1 MITEFPTI
9 NFTRKLVPNFPPC
22 VPVDSSRIAIIGEA
36 PGEEEENYGQPF
48 IGRSGQ
54 ILNGVLRDV
63 GIDRNASLVGNV
75 CQARPPGNDIANFE
89 WQGTEISDGLKAL
102 RSDLV
107 SFSPH
112 ICILVGN
119 SAIHAAK
126 FGAIA
131 PKRKGRV
138 INWPCKIG
146 DWCSSLFRASEPS
159 SPFRGFKCIP
169 AFHPAGVLRF
179 WGMDG
184 NYPRMKAA
192 FKRAKEES
200 FNDDLIL
207 PNRRLR
213 ANLFAGEAINMMD
226 SWPAHTR
233 CSLDIEGGLPRDM
246 VNVRRAKPKKGQ
258 RPFGWPCVS
267 LSSHPSN
274 GRTLVWSR
282 YSESELPCVIAA
294 FARLL
299 FRLDVPKVLQNQLYD
314 NFVLS
319 FGYGIPIRNVLD
331 DVMIKG
337 WAIFAELPRSLGV
350 QASVWTREPHWKD
363 DSMYESD
370 GEGLYVGCARDSAVT
385 FEVNEAQDN
394 FLAADASERGHSRR
408 IEHYRAVRS
417 IQDPFLYME
426 VRGIHYDNANVLK
439 MLGETETKML
449 PVRERLK
456 LEAGYDLCGKTSL
469 SDTKLPRC
477 LYEEKGYEKQY
488 KKEGG
493 RKTEKATTDI
503 EALLTLMRH
512 HPGDPFLADIAQ
524 HRHLE
529 GVRETLQIEADP
541 DGRVR
546 CGYSLEAETG
556 RVKCYKSPT
565 GSGANMQTIQKDL
578 RGNYAADPGY
588 DFAQADL
595 EGADGWT
602 VAAHCA
608 RLGDKRMLED
618 YLAGMKPAKI
628 IALMYWFGQE
638 INRLDIESVKNLHR
652 NVFPIVKKLVGDWL
666 YMGCKRVYHG
676 TDYMMGIPTMQLN
689 VLKDSFKESG
699 VPVFMEHRDARYLQ
713 EGCML
718 ARYTGVRLWHTW
730 AESILRTKGEL
741 ESASGHIR
749 VFFGRRFGKDVN
761 ETLKQFLAH
770 EPQMNT
776 TWATNLAML
785 RLWNDKANRVVWVD
799 KLKFLYKTGDGAEHY
814 WSGPLD
820 AWLRIWPGAL
830 LVEPLHQVHD
840 ALCVQWPIFLRQWAR
855 GKMKEW
861 FNNPLKIAGIDL
873 VIPFDGTFGPSWGN
887 MPHQI

>member
-1 MITEFPTI
+1 MITSFPTI
-9 NFTRKLVPNFPPC
+9 NFSRKVVPNFPPC
-22 VPVDSSRIAIIGEA
+22 VPVDSCRIAIIGEA
-36 PGEEEENYGQPF
+36 PGEDEENYGQPF

-54 ILNGVLRDV
+54 ILNGVLQDV
-63 GIDRNASLVGNV
+63 GIDRNACLVGNV
-75 CQARPPGNDIANFE
+75 CRSRPPGNDIANFD
-89 WQGTEISDGLKAL
+89 WSGQEIQSGLTQL
-102 RSDLV
+102 RSDLL
-107 SFSPH
+107 SFDPC
-112 ICILVGN
+112 ICVLVGN
-119 SAIHAAK
+119 SALHAAK
-126 FGAIA
+126 HGTQA
-131 PKRKGRV
+131 PKRKGKQ
-138 INWPCKIG
+138 IDWPCKIG
-146 DWCSSLFRASEPS
+146 DWCGSLFVSSEIS
-159 SPFRGFKCIP
+159 SPFWGFKCIP

-184 NYPRMKAA
+184 NFPRMKAA

-200 FNDDLIL
+200 FSKELIL
-207 PNRRLR
+207 PQRKLR
-213 ANLFAGEAINMMD
+213 TDLFAGEAINMMD
-226 SWPAHTR
+226 SWPAGHR

-246 VNVRRAKPKKGQ
+246 VNVKRAKPKKGQ

-267 LSSHPSN
+267 LASSPSAS
-274 GRTLVWSR
+274 RTLVWSR
-282 YSESELPCVIAA
+282 FSDSELPHVIAS
-294 FARLL
+294 FAQLMW
-299 FRLDVPKVLQNQLYD
+299 RLDVPKVLQNQLYD
-314 NFVLS
+314 NFVTS
-319 FGYGIPIRNVLD
+319 FGYGLPIRNVLE

-363 DSMYESD
+363 ESMYESD

-385 FEVNEAQDN
+385 YEVSEAQDN
-394 FLAADASERGHSRR
+394 FLAADASERGHSKR
-408 IEHYRAVRS
+408 ITHYRAVRS
-417 IQDPFLYME
+417 IQDPFLYMQ
-426 VRGIHYDNANVLK
+426 VRGIKYDQTNVSK
-439 MLGETETKML
+439 MLSETDLKLE
-449 PVRERLK
+449 PVRARLK
-456 LEAGYDLCGKTSL
+456 LSAGYDLCGKTSL
-469 SDTKLPRC
+469 SPTKLTRC
-477 LYEEKGYEKQY
+477 LYEEKKYEKQF

-493 RKTEKATTDI
+493 RKTESLTTDI
-503 EALLTLMRH
+503 EALLALLRH
-512 HPGDPFLADIAQ
+512 HPGDPFLGDVTL

-529 GVRETLQIEADP
+529 GIRETLQIEADD

-556 RVKCYKSPT
+556 RVKCYTSPT
-565 GSGANMQTIQKDL
+565 GSGANLQTIQKDL
-578 RGNYAADPGY
+578 RRNYIADLGY

-608 RLGDKRMLED
+608 RLGDKTMLND

-638 INRLDIESVKNLHR
+638 INNLCIEDVKFLHGK
-652 NVFPIVKKLVGDWL
+652 VFPIVKKLVGDWL

-676 TDYMMGIPTMQLN
+676 TDYLMGIPTMQLN

-699 VPVFMEHRDARYLQ
+699 TPVFMPFAEAKYLQ
-713 EGCML
+713 QGCML
-718 ARYTGVRLWHTW
+718 ARYTGVPLWHTW
-730 AESILRTKGEL
+730 AESVLRSKGEL

-749 VFFGRRFGKDVN
+749 IFFGRRFGKDVN

-799 KLKFLYKTGDGAEHY
+799 KAKFLYKTGDGTEGY
-814 WSGPLD
+814 WAGPMD
-820 AWLRIWPGAL
+820 AWQRIWPGSL

-840 ALCVQWPIFLRQWAR
+840 ALCVQWPKFLRDWAR
-855 GKMKEW
+855 RKMKEW

-873 VIPFDGTFGPSWGN
+873 VIPFDGTFGPSWYE
-887 MPHQI
+887 MPNQI